1 MAKRSILALLIVMLS
16 GIGAFVYFSPAPPT
30 ETPFAAARRAAELSS
45 QVAAATRAGEVAST
59 PQTRLRAAQRKARI
73 ARGAAARARAR
84 DKLDGVAAPGKRRPV
99 RTVIRTIKTDPSPET
114 KPSSPGVPL
123 PPDPTA
129 PPVPHDPACDD
140 YQWQQD
146 AQTVYLL
153 DLSDPWGLDG
163 APGPANDDG
172 LACTL
177 LAVDPGRPISVA
189 VGAKPPPPPPPPEP
203 LPETPTMEQLLAPP
217 VNYFGVS
224 TPQAPYDF
232 KDYQIFSAAAGK
244 LPNMNEF
251 FLGFDKQFPREQVIA
266 LWRRGALPVLSW
278 EPRAT
283 VQPIGPDSDNTV
295 AEGYELSSIIDGSHD
310 AYIDEFATAMR
321 DLGLPV
327 AIRFAHEMNGNWFPW
342 SEERNGNS
350 PGEYVQAWRHVHD
363 RFTALGADNAIWIW
377 SPNVITARPQIRLA
391 PLYPGDAYVDWLGI
405 VGYYRRI
412 YYDEQGRPKEPTF
425 DNTYGETLAEIRQV
439 AQKPIVLTEV
449 GATEIGGNKPA
460 WITSLFS
467 GMAANPDVIGF
478 IWFDHSV
485 NGVDW
490 RIESSSAATSAFA
503 AGVADTRYGSG
514 QVYVPR

>member
-1 MAKRSILALLIVMLS
+1 MAKRSILAVLILMLS
-16 GIGAFVYFSPAPPT
+16 GIGAFVYLSPAPPT
-30 ETPFAAARRAAELSS
+30 EARLAAGRRAAQLNS
-45 QVAAATRAGEVAST
+45 QVAAATRARAFVST
-59 PQTRLRAAQRKARI
+59 PNARLRAAQRKARI
-73 ARGAAARARAR
+73 ARGAAARSRAR
-84 DKLDGVAAPGKRRPV
+84 DKLDGVAASKKPAVK
-99 RTVIRTIKTDPSPET
+99 TVIRTIKTGPSTDT
-114 KPSSPGVPL
+114 KPAVVP
-123 PPDPTA
+123 PA
-129 PPVPHDPACDD
+129 PPAPHDPACADFL
-140 YQWQQD
+140 WQQD

-177 LAVDPGRPISVA
+177 LAVDPARPASLA
-189 VGAKPPPPPPPPEP
+189 VGAQPPPPPPPPEP
-203 LPETPTMEQLLAPP
+203 LPTTPTLEQLLAPA

-251 FLGFDKQFPREQVIA
+251 FLGWDKEYPREQVIA

-310 AYIDEFATAMR
+310 EYIDRFATALR

-342 SEERNGNS
+342 SEERNGNA

-391 PLYPGDAYVDWLGI
+391 PLYPGDEYVDWLGI
-405 VGYYRRI
+405 VGYYRRL
-412 YYDEQGRPKEPTF
+412 YYDEQGNPKEPTF
-425 DNTYGETLAEIRQV
+425 DNTYGETLAELRSV
-439 AQKPIVLTEV
+439 ASKPIVLTEV

-460 WITSLFS
+460 WIVSLFQ

-485 NGVDW
+485 NGIDW
-490 RIESSSAATSAFA
+490 RIESSRAATEAFA
-503 AGVADTRYGSG
+503 AGVADARYGSG
-514 QVYVPR
+514 VVYVPK